1 MISQKEAILEY
12 LGTGASLTV
21 LDALTRFGCY
31 ALSQRIGELEREG
44 ISITHT
50 MIDLPNGKRVCSYK
64 LAIPCG

>member
-1 MISQKEAILEY
+1 MTQKDAILAY
-12 LGTGASLTV
+12 LTTGASLTV

-44 ISITHT
+44 ISIMHT
-50 MIDLPNGKRVCSYK
+50 MVDLPNGKRVCSYK